1 MQSKNYKEEMIRC
14 KQLHC
19 REELG
24 MDVMEV
30 NKQTQWPV
38 GMYKTKNHLKASKQG
53 NYKPIKK
60 ERRAPC
66 VLKSI

>member
-1 MQSKNYKEEMIRC
+1 MQSKNYKEMVWC

-24 MDVMEV
+24 MDVKEV

-38 GMYKTKNHLKASKQG
+38 GMYKTKNHLKASNQG
-53 NYKPIKK
+53 KYKPIKK
-60 ERRAPC
+60 ECTAPC